1 MPSHLIVSADDLP
14 HTQGLSVRACPL
26 QQLIAAGRS
35 WRQECKIRRVGRL
48 TPGMKIYKT
57 EMRERSPTRYRWGI
71 FGAVVAE
78 REPTHSR
85 TEAHALRSTV
95 SADIGR
101 NGRPASSTSPRCS
114 SGSMRPRRAMRSEI
128 DETFMALLTERLMA
142 ATSYG
147 FVKGKVDP
155 DDPSVTC
162 PATG

>member
-1 MPSHLIVSADDLP
+1 
-14 HTQGLSVRACPL
+14 
-26 QQLIAAGRS
+26 
-35 WRQECKIRRVGRL
+35 
-48 TPGMKIYKT
+48 MKIYKT

-71 FGAVVAE
+71 IGAVVAE

-95 SADIGR
+95 SAR
-101 NGRPASSTSPRCS
+101 KERTPRVKHVAALLL
-114 SGSMRPRRAMRSEI
+114 GLYAAATRHAIRVEI

-155 DDPSVTC
+155 
-162 PATG
+162 ATILP